1 MSNRRRHPRFALTN
15 PWLGT
20 LCTHSD
26 VIVEPR
32 RQQDSA
38 DQVVIISQTSGEMD
52 EKLALTIMH
61 NGDSASMTARVMN
74 SHPIFDEGC
83 FRHRLN
89 LKVIGPLNLEV
100 IGPSD
105 PSGPSARVP
114 AQTSECLQSMVSAG
128 HGDLLGVIGREMTVS
143 LLNIS
148 GSGCLLAG
156 SRPFEIGSSGEVRVV
171 SHHHTYRDD
180 LRITRRHQVT
190 AESPVC
196 FAGAEFLWA
205 RPPDT
210 QTLRRVI
217 RRLQREQRPEEPREN
232 TI

>member
-1 MSNRRRHPRFALTN
+1 
-15 PWLGT
+15 
-20 LCTHSD
+20 
-26 VIVEPR
+26 VIIEPR
-32 RQQDSA
+32 RQQDGA
-38 DQVVIISQTSGEMD
+38 DEVVIISQTSGVMD
-52 EKLALTIMH
+52 DKLTLAIMH
-61 NGDSASMTARVMN
+61 NDDSASMTVRVMN

-89 LKVIGPLNLEV
+89 LKVIGL
-100 IGPSD
+100 SD
-105 PSGPSARVP
+105 PRGRSARVP
-114 AQTSECLQSMVSAG
+114 AQAPEWLQSVVSAG

-148 GSGCLLAG
+148 GSGCLLEG

-180 LRITRRHQVT
+180 LRITRRHLVT

-205 RPPDT
+205 RQPDR

-217 RRLQREQRPEEPREN
+217 RRLQRGLRPENATEN
-232 TI
+232 TM

>member
-52 EKLALTIMH
+52 EKLTLTIMH

-74 SHPIFDEGC
+74 SHPIIDEGS
-83 FRHRLN
+83 FRHRVI
-89 LKVIGPLNLEV
+89 LKVIGL
-100 IGPSD
+100 SD

-114 AQTSECLQSMVSAG
+114 AQTPECLQSMVSAG
-128 HGDLLGVIGREMTVS
+128 HGDLLGVIGREITVS

-148 GSGCLLAG
+148 GSGCLLEG

-180 LRITRRHQVT
+180 LRITRRHLVT
-190 AESPVC
+190 AERSVC

-205 RPPDT
+205 RQPDT

-217 RRLQREQRPEEPREN
+217 RRLQRELRPENATEN
-232 TI
+232 TM